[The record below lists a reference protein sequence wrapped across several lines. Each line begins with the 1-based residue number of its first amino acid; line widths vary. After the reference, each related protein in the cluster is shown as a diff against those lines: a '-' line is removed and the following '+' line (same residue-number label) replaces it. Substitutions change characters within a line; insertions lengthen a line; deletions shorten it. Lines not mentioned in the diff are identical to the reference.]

1 MNSVHDTKDWHHQ
14 QQQQA
19 SLHNSGSPVSQSSQI
34 QHYPPMMDHHRHH
47 HPYNS
52 NFPQGPLHS
61 PVHQLPPTGHFI
73 PPGKSESD
81 PRLPGM
87 MAISQP
93 GTPRPHNNQQETPSS
108 PPIPQQQQKKP
119 NTSTGFTTTS
129 FPANPYPHQ
138 LLGRKRG
145 RSELF
150 SSELGPFFSS
160 TKPVDNLYALD
171 RSTLLTVR
179 IQAKMDRGFFLA
191 DNDWTC
197 YRRNYFQ
204 VSGAFSIH
212 GINTGYYAPE
222 HDYPCFVQ
230 VDNSFYPVRQFSM
243 CISARISNSDKTIEL
258 VQHTPKRD
266 KGPQTTPSPKPIVPG
281 GNLSMS
287 AMGGT
292 ASQSIVTFERI
303 QFKTAT
309 ANNGKRRAAQQYYVC
324 LVDLFADI
332 VAMDGTLRSV
342 KVASC
347 QSAPL
352 VVRGR
357 SPGHYSDNQQERYE
371 HSIALAAVAAATNL
385 SSPEDRYFPRPPMTP
400 PAVMTA
406 PQPDYTSYHHP
417 YPTVAMAAAPYHH
430 QPSQYGFHHAIMGPP
445 PPPPAIPSTNTTPG
459 HPSNNNYLV
468 PSMTNGSSS
477 SETSSS
483 PPDIYHQNGD
493 SNGNNATK
501 LGYPATTMDQHD
513 WQRAAAG
520 RMSHHPQQQQMSPFG
535 HHQHSAPPT
544 PYEERKY
551 NM

>member
-1 MNSVHDTKDWHHQ
+1 MNSAHNTKNWHHQ
-14 QQQQA
+14 QT
-19 SLHNSGSPVSQSSQI
+19 LHNSSSPVSQSSQI
-34 QHYPPMMDHHRHH
+34 QHYPPMMEHH
-47 HPYNS
+47 YNS
-52 NFPQGPLHS
+52 NFHQGPLHS
-61 PVHQLPPTGHFI
+61 PVHQLPPTTHFL
-73 PPGKSESD
+73 PSGKPESD

-93 GTPRPHNNQQETPSS
+93 GTPRPNMNQQERPIS
-108 PPIPQQQQKKP
+108 PPPPQQKKL
-119 NTSTGFTTTS
+119 NTSTSFTSTS
-129 FPANPYPHQ
+129 FPSNPYPHQ

-150 SSELGPFFSS
+150 SNELGPFFSS
-160 TKPVDNLYALD
+160 TKPIDNLYALD

-204 VSGAFSIH
+204 VSSAFSIH
-212 GINTGYYAPE
+212 GLNTTYYTPE
-222 HDYPCFVQ
+222 HDYPCLVQ

-243 CISARISNSDKTIEL
+243 CISTRISNSDKSIEL

-266 KGPQTTPSPKPIVPG
+266 KGPQTTPLPKPVMPG
-281 GNLSMS
+281 GNLSMT

-292 ASQSIVTFERI
+292 TSQSIVTFERI

-332 VAMDGTLRSV
+332 VTIDGSFKSI
-342 KVASC
+342 KVATC

-385 SSPEDRYFPRPPMTP
+385 SSPEERYFPRPPMTP
-400 PAVMTA
+400 PAAMP
-406 PQPDYTSYHHP
+406 PQAAAAAAAAAASADYSPYP
-417 YPTVAMAAAPYHH
+417 YPTYP
-430 QPSQYGFHHAIMGPP
+430 YGFHHGIIGPP
-445 PPPPAIPSTNTTPG
+445 PTPG
-459 HPSNNNYLV
+459 GGSALSSNFMV
-468 PSMTNGSSS
+468 PSMTNAASSS
-477 SETSSS
+477 SETSS
-483 PPDIYHQNGD
+483 PDIYHSSE
-493 SNGNNATK
+493 SNPK
-501 LGYPATTMDQHD
+501 LSYASLDQQHV
-513 WQRAAAG
+513 WQRG
-520 RMSHHPQQQQMSPFG
+520 RMGQQQPLSSPMPYN
-535 HHQHSAPPT
+535 QHSAPST